1 MSTMMIYSYQPD
13 NTVKLD
19 EGCQNTKTFSRPHS
33 IVYEVEQW
41 LANPFDPDLQN
52 AMQLAL

>member
-1 MSTMMIYSYQPD
+1 MIYSYQPD
-13 NTVKLD
+13 NNVKLD

-41 LANPFDPDLQN
+41 LSNPFDPDLQN
-52 AMQLAL
+52 GMHLAL